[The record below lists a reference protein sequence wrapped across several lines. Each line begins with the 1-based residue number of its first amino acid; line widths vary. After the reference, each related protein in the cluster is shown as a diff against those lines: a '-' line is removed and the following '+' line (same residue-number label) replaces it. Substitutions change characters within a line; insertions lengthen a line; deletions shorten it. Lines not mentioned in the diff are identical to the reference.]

1 MSLAT
6 TYLGWKLSHPLI
18 VSGGALTGDLDAV
31 RKLEDAG
38 AAAFVLRPL
47 YEEQVTG
54 EQMSAFFHSESHG
67 DSFAEATSY
76 APDPETAPGPDEY
89 LEHLRRVKAAVRVP
103 VLAAL
108 DGSTPGGWVGHA
120 RLLEQAGAD
129 GLQLQLYH
137 AASDPSASALK
148 VEARMVEILREVKS
162 GLRIPVAVKL
172 SPLFTAFAHFARQL
186 DATGAD
192 GLTLF
197 TRFHRVDIDPVE
209 LTVQRS
215 MPASTGA
222 DLSLRLR
229 GVAALAGRV
238 KASLAVSGGV
248 QTALDV
254 IKVTMTGAHVV
265 HIASALEQHGPGH
278 LRVLRAGIESWMKEN
293 EWASLGE
300 MRGNMAFDRVPDP
313 AAFEREQFRILQ

>member
-1 MSLAT
+1 
-6 TYLGWKLSHPLI
+6 
-18 VSGGALTGDLDAV
+18 
-31 RKLEDAG
+31 
-38 AAAFVLRPL
+38 
-47 YEEQVTG
+47 
-54 EQMSAFFHSESHG
+54 
-67 DSFAEATSY
+67 
-76 APDPETAPGPDEY
+76 
-89 LEHLRRVKAAVRVP
+89 
-103 VLAAL
+103 
-108 DGSTPGGWVGHA
+108 
-120 RLLEQAGAD
+120 
-129 GLQLQLYH
+129 
-137 AASDPSASALK
+137 
-148 VEARMVEILREVKS
+148 
-162 GLRIPVAVKL
+162 
-172 SPLFTAFAHFARQL
+172 
-186 DATGAD
+186 
-192 GLTLF
+192 
-197 TRFHRVDIDPVE
+197 VDIDPVE